1 MVTMVAPR
9 LMETLVE
16 SVRGQVERDA
26 KEIADRS

>member
-1 MVTMVAPR
+1 MKAPR

-16 SVRGQVERDA
+16 SVRGQVERDT